1 MAVFSLKNKTL
12 QFETFDTHE
21 GITTKA
27 ITPHAPLFLQTEK
40 LSDQSIWDLFFFA
53 FLAKNNL
60 ARHIN
65 EYSTGGFEAW
75 LEISEVKE

>member
-1 MAVFSLKNKTL
+1 MHLFSCKLKNWVTSAAEI
-12 QFETFDTHE
+12 F
-21 GITTKA
+21 
-27 ITPHAPLFLQTEK
+27 
-40 LSDQSIWDLFFFA
+40 FFFA